1 MPNKRNDR
9 FGGRIEAARA
19 RPESDPKADRRDDA
33 SREDEGENEEETPVG
48 AAHRMMGTAAEASGR
63 VVRSYPAASM
73 LTSFGIGFGL
83 GLVVTTLLRPG
94 RHESSSWSDS
104 SVAETLRGLSRS
116 LMQVPQAT
124 AESMMSAFGRR

>member
-19 RPESDPKADRRDDA
+19 RPESDPKA
-33 SREDEGENEEETPVG
+33 SREGEDAREGAGENEEGTAMGTVN
-48 AAHRMMGTAAEASGR
+48 RMMDAACEAPGKM
-63 VVRSYPAASM
+63 VRSYPAASM

-83 GLVVTTLLRPG
+83 GLVVTTLLRPS

-104 SVAETLRGLSRS
+104 SVADALRGFSRS

-124 AESMMSAFGRR
+124 AETMMSAFGRR